1 MFCIIS
7 IRLRDTPSFLVYLL
21 QKDTISLLKQ
31 KVVRVMISKIDEI
44 KKEVAKVVVGQ
55 EKMIDSLL
63 IALMCEGHILI
74 EGVPGLAKTTTVNA
88 LSKALGLNFK
98 RVQFTPDLLPSD
110 ILGAEIYDPQS
121 NQFKIKKG
129 PIFTNLLL
137 ADEINRAPAK
147 VQSALLEVMQ
157 EKQVTLGDTTFK
169 LDPPFFVMATQNPVE
184 QEGVY
189 QLPEAQLDRFMLK
202 LIVDYNTK
210 TEELE
215 IARRISSGKFQEISA
230 VLSHDDLEKL
240 KQQIKEVHVD
250 TEVEEYMIEL
260 VSATRNPSDYG
271 LEDVKDFIQFGA
283 SPRVSIDMFKA
294 VKAMAFMRGKDFVTP
309 VDVAYIAKE
318 IMRHRIVLTYEA
330 EAEGITTDEIIQ
342 KVLETVAI
350 P

>member
-1 MFCIIS
+1 M
-7 IRLRDTPSFLVYLL
+7 
-21 QKDTISLLKQ
+21 
-31 KVVRVMISKIDEI
+31 KVVIVMIEKIQNVRN
-44 KKEVAKVVVGQ
+44 EVSKVVVGQ
-55 EKMIDSLL
+55 ERMIDSLL
-63 IALMCEGHILI
+63 IALLCEGHILI

-88 LSKALGLNFK
+88 LSRALGLNFK
-98 RVQFTPDLLPSD
+98 RAQFTPDLLPSD

-137 ADEINRAPAK
+137 ADEVNRAPAK

-169 LDPPFFVMATQNPVE
+169 LEPPFFVMATQNPVE

-202 LIVDYNTK
+202 LVVDYNTK

-215 IARRISSGKFQEISA
+215 IARRISSGKVEEINA
-230 VLSHDDLEKL
+230 VLSHDDLTTL
-240 KQQIKEVHVD
+240 KNAVKDIHVD
-250 TEVEEYMIEL
+250 PEVEEYMIEI
-260 VSATRNPSDYG
+260 VNATRNPSEYG
-271 LEDVKDFIQFGA
+271 LDSISNFIQFGA

-294 VKAMAFMRGKDFVTP
+294 VKAMAFIRGKDFVTP

-318 IMRHRIVLTYEA
+318 LMRHRIVLTYEA
-330 EAEGITTDEIIQ
+330 EADGITTDEIIQ
-342 KVLETVAI
+342 KVLETVKI

>member
-1 MFCIIS
+1 MS
-7 IRLRDTPSFLVYLL
+7 NKLAD
-21 QKDTISLLKQ
+21 
-31 KVVRVMISKIDEI
+31 I

-63 IALMCEGHILI
+63 IALLCDGHILT

-88 LSKALGLNFK
+88 LAQSLGLNFK
-98 RVQFTPDLLPSD
+98 RAQFTPDLLPAD
-110 ILGAEIYDPQS
+110 ILGAEIYDPQN

-169 LDPPFFVMATQNPVE
+169 IDRPFFVMATQNPVE

-202 LIVDYNTK
+202 LVVDYNTK
-210 TEELE
+210 EEELE
-215 IARRISSGKFQEISA
+215 IARRISSGKMEQIQAVVNKEDLDSIKKDISA
-230 VLSHDDLEKL
+230 V
-240 KQQIKEVHVD
+240 HVD
-250 TEVEEYMIEL
+250 EEVEEYMIEL
-260 VSATRNPSDYG
+260 VSATRNPEDYG
-271 LEDVKDFIQFGA
+271 LDEIKDFIQFGA

-294 VKAMAFMRGKDFVTP
+294 VKAMAYMRGKDFVTP

-318 IMRHRIVLTYEA
+318 LMRHRIVLTYEA
-330 EAEGITTDEIIQ
+330 EAEGVTTDEIIQ

>member
-1 MFCIIS
+1 MINKI
-7 IRLRDTPSFLVYLL
+7 
-21 QKDTISLLKQ
+21 Q
-31 KVVRVMISKIDEI
+31 KVKV
-44 KKEVAKVVVGQ
+44 EVAKVVVGQ

-98 RVQFTPDLLPSD
+98 RAQFTPDLLPSD
-110 ILGAEIYDPQS
+110 ILGAEIYDPQ
-121 NQFKIKKG
+121 NNNFKIKKG

-169 LDPPFFVMATQNPVE
+169 IDAPFFVMATQNPVE

-202 LIVDYNTK
+202 LVVGYNTK
-210 TEELE
+210 EEELE
-215 IARRISSGKFQEISA
+215 IARRISSGNFETINSIASKE
-230 VLSHDDLEKL
+230 DLNA
-240 KQQIKEVHVD
+240 IKEYIKDIHID
-250 TEVEEYMIEL
+250 KEVEEYMIEL
-260 VSATRNPSDYG
+260 INATRNPKEYG
-271 LEDVKDFIQFGA
+271 LDEIEEMLEFGA

-294 VKAMAFMRGKDFVTP
+294 VKAMAFMRERDYVTP
-309 VDVAYIAKE
+309 VDVAFIIYE
-318 IMRHRIVLTYEA
+318 LMRHRIVLSYEA
-330 EAEGITTDEIIQ
+330 EAQGVTTDEIIQ
-342 KVLETVAI
+342 KVLEAVTI

>member
-1 MFCIIS
+1 
-7 IRLRDTPSFLVYLL
+7 
-21 QKDTISLLKQ
+21 
-31 KVVRVMISKIDEI
+31 MISKIELI
-44 KKEVAKVVVGQ
+44 KKEVSKVVVGQ

-63 IALMCEGHILI
+63 IALLCDGHILI

-88 LSKALGLNFK
+88 LAQSLGLNFK
-98 RVQFTPDLLPSD
+98 RAQFTPDLLPSD
-110 ILGAEIYDPQS
+110 ILGAEIYDPQNNS
-121 NQFKIKKG
+121 FKIKKG

-169 LDPPFFVMATQNPVE
+169 VEPPFFVMATQNPVE

-210 TEELE
+210 KEELE
-215 IARRISSGKFQEISA
+215 IARRISSGNFESIKA
-230 VLSHDDLEKL
+230 VVTNDDLLE
-240 KQQIKEVHVD
+240 IKEAIKNIHVD
-250 TEVEEYMIEL
+250 EEVEEYMIEL
-260 VSATRNPSDYG
+260 VNATRNPTLYG
-271 LEDVKDFIQFGA
+271 LEDIKDYIQFGA

-318 IMRHRIVLTYEA
+318 LMRHRIVLTYEA
-330 EAEGITTDEIIQ
+330 EAEGVTTDEIIQ

>member
-1 MFCIIS
+1 M
-7 IRLRDTPSFLVYLL
+7 L
-21 QKDTISLLKQ
+21 
-31 KVVRVMISKIDEI
+31 SKIELI
-44 KKEVAKVVVGQ
+44 KKEVSKVVVGQ
-55 EKMIDSLL
+55 ERMIDSLL
-63 IALMCEGHILI
+63 IALLCEGHILI

-88 LSKALGLNFK
+88 LAQSLGLNFK

-121 NQFKIKKG
+121 NSFKIKKG

-157 EKQVTLGDTTFK
+157 EKQVTLGDTSFK
-169 LDPPFFVMATQNPVE
+169 LEPPFFVMATQNPVE

-202 LIVDYNTK
+202 LVVDYNTK
-210 TEELE
+210 DEELE
-215 IARRISSGKFQEISA
+215 IARRISSGNFEKIQSVI
-230 VLSHDDLEKL
+230 SHDDLNEL
-240 KQQIKEVHVD
+240 KKSIKEIHID
-250 TEVEEYMIEL
+250 PEVEKYMIEI
-260 VSATRNPSDYG
+260 VSATRNPSEYG
-271 LEDVKDFIQFGA
+271 LSEIKDYIQFGA

-294 VKAMAFMRGKDFVTP
+294 VKAMAFMRGKSFVTP

-318 IMRHRIVLTYEA
+318 LMRHRIVLSYEA

-342 KVLETVAI
+342 KVLEAVAI

>member
-1 MFCIIS
+1 
-7 IRLRDTPSFLVYLL
+7 
-21 QKDTISLLKQ
+21 
-31 KVVRVMISKIDEI
+31 MISKIELI
-44 KKEVAKVVVGQ
+44 KKEVSKVVVGQ

-63 IALMCEGHILI
+63 VALFCDGHILI

-88 LSKALGLNFK
+88 LAQSLGLNFK
-98 RVQFTPDLLPSD
+98 RAQFTPDLLPSD
-110 ILGAEIYDPQS
+110 ILGAEIYDPQNNS
-121 NQFKIKKG
+121 FKIKKG

-137 ADEINRAPAK
+137 ADEINRSPAK

-169 LDPPFFVMATQNPVE
+169 LEPPFFVMATQNPVE

-202 LIVDYNTK
+202 LVVDYNTK
-210 TEELE
+210 EEELQ
-215 IARRISSGKFQEISA
+215 IAKRMSSGNFETINA
-230 VLSHDDLEKL
+230 VVTHEDIN
-240 KQQIKEVHVD
+240 QIKKAIKNVHVD
-250 TEVEEYMIEL
+250 DEVEAYMIEL
-260 VSATRNPSDYG
+260 VNATRNPSEYG
-271 LEDVKDFIQFGA
+271 LDEIKDFIQFGA

-309 VDVAYIAKE
+309 VDVAFIAKE
-318 IMRHRIVLTYEA
+318 LMRHRIVLTYEA

>member
-1 MFCIIS
+1 MS
-7 IRLRDTPSFLVYLL
+7 NKLSD
-21 QKDTISLLKQ
+21 
-31 KVVRVMISKIDEI
+31 I

-63 IALMCEGHILI
+63 IALLCDGHILI

-88 LSKALGLNFK
+88 LAQSLGLNFK
-98 RVQFTPDLLPSD
+98 RAQFTPDLLPSD
-110 ILGAEIYDPQS
+110 ILGAEIYDPQN

-157 EKQVTLGDTTFK
+157 EKQVTLGDSTFQI
-169 LDPPFFVMATQNPVE
+169 DRPFFVMATQNPVE

-202 LIVDYNTK
+202 LVVDYNTK
-210 TEELE
+210 SEELE
-215 IARRISSGKFQEISA
+215 IARRISSGKMEQIQA
-230 VLSHDDLEKL
+230 VVDKDDLEA
-240 KQQIKEVHVD
+240 IKKEIAAVHVD
-250 TEVEEYMIEL
+250 EQVEEYMIEL
-260 VSATRNPSDYG
+260 VAATRSPEDYG
-271 LEDVKDFIQFGA
+271 LEDIKDFIQFGA

-294 VKAMAFMRGKDFVTP
+294 VKAMAYLREKDFVTP

-318 IMRHRIVLTYEA
+318 LMRHRIVLTYEA
-330 EAEGITTDEIIQ
+330 EAEGVTTDEIIQ

>member
-1 MFCIIS
+1 
-7 IRLRDTPSFLVYLL
+7 
-21 QKDTISLLKQ
+21 
-31 KVVRVMISKIDEI
+31 MISKIQEI

-55 EKMIDSLL
+55 EKMIDSML
-63 IALMCEGHILI
+63 IALLCEGHILI

-88 LSKALGLNFK
+88 LAKSLGLGFK
-98 RVQFTPDLLPSD
+98 RAQFTPDLLPSD
-110 ILGAEIYDPQS
+110 ILGAEIYDPQNNS
-121 NQFKIKKG
+121 FKIKKG

-169 LDPPFFVMATQNPVE
+169 LSPPFFVMATQNPVE

-202 LIVDYNTK
+202 LVVDYNTK
-210 TEELE
+210 AEELE
-215 IARRISSGKFQEISA
+215 IARRISSGNFEEIHPVINA
-230 VLSHDDLEKL
+230 EELVAL
-240 KQQIKEVHVD
+240 KAAIKNVHVD
-250 TEVEEYMIEL
+250 AQVEEYMIEL
-260 VSATRNPSDYG
+260 INATRNPSEYG
-271 LEDVKDFIQFGA
+271 LDSLKDFIQFGA

-294 VKAMAFMRGKDFVTP
+294 VKAMAYLRGKDFVTP
-309 VDVAYIAKE
+309 VDIAYIAKE
-318 IMRHRIVLTYEA
+318 LMRHRIVLTYEA

-342 KVLETVAI
+342 SVLETVVI

>member
-1 MFCIIS
+1 
-7 IRLRDTPSFLVYLL
+7 
-21 QKDTISLLKQ
+21 
-31 KVVRVMISKIDEI
+31 MISKIQTI

-55 EKMIDSLL
+55 DKMIDGLL
-63 IALMCEGHILI
+63 IALLCEGHILI

-88 LSKALGLNFK
+88 LSKSLGLNFK

-110 ILGAEIYDPQS
+110 ILGAEIYDPQNNS
-121 NQFKIKKG
+121 FKIKKG

-157 EKQVTLGDTTFK
+157 EKQITLGDTTFK

-202 LIVDYNTK
+202 IVVDYNTK
-210 TEELE
+210 EEELE
-215 IARRISSGKFQEISA
+215 IAKRISSGNIEEIKA
-230 VLSHDDLEKL
+230 VVTHEELEAL
-240 KQQIKEVHVD
+240 KEEIKAIHIDEEVQK
-250 TEVEEYMIEL
+250 YIIEL
-260 VSATRNPSDYG
+260 VNATRNPSDYG
-271 LEDVKDFIQFGA
+271 LEELKNYIQFGA

-294 VKAMAFMRGKDFVTP
+294 VKAMAYLRGKDFVTP
-309 VDVAYIAKE
+309 VDVAFIVKE
-318 IMRHRIVLTYEA
+318 IMRHRIILTYEA

-342 KVLETVAI
+342 KVLETIAI

>member
-1 MFCIIS
+1 
-7 IRLRDTPSFLVYLL
+7 
-21 QKDTISLLKQ
+21 
-31 KVVRVMISKIDEI
+31 MISKIELI
-44 KKEVAKVVVGQ
+44 KKEVGKVVVGQ
-55 EKMIDSLL
+55 QMMIDSLL
-63 IALMCEGHILI
+63 IALLCEGHILI

-88 LSKALGLNFK
+88 LAKSLGLDFK
-98 RVQFTPDLLPSD
+98 RAQFTPDLLPSD
-110 ILGAEIYDPQS
+110 ILGAEIYDPKNNS
-121 NQFKIKKG
+121 FKIKKG

-169 LDPPFFVMATQNPVE
+169 LSPPFFVMATQNPVE

-202 LIVDYNTK
+202 LIVNYNTK
-210 TEELE
+210 AEELE
-215 IARRISSGKFQEISA
+215 IARRVSSGNFEAIEA
-230 VLSHDDLEKL
+230 VVTNDDLNE
-240 KQQIKEVHVD
+240 IKEAIKNVHVD
-250 TEVEEYMIEL
+250 EEVEVYMIDL
-260 VSATRNPSDYG
+260 VNATRNPSDYG
-271 LEDVKDFIQFGA
+271 LDEIKDYIQFGA

-318 IMRHRIVLTYEA
+318 LMRHRIVLTYEA
-330 EAEGITTDEIIQ
+330 EAEGVTTDEIIE
-342 KVLETVAI
+342 KVLQAVAI

>member
-1 MFCIIS
+1 
-7 IRLRDTPSFLVYLL
+7 
-21 QKDTISLLKQ
+21 
-31 KVVRVMISKIDEI
+31 MISKIESI
-44 KKEVAKVVVGQ
+44 KKEVSKVVVGQ

-63 IALMCEGHILI
+63 IALLCEGHILI

-88 LSKALGLNFK
+88 LAKSLGLDFK
-98 RVQFTPDLLPSD
+98 RAQFTPDLLPSD
-110 ILGAEIYDPQS
+110 ILGAEIYDPQNNS
-121 NQFKIKKG
+121 FKIKKG

-169 LDPPFFVMATQNPVE
+169 LSPPFFVMATQNPVE

-202 LIVDYNTK
+202 LVVDYNTK
-210 TEELE
+210 SEELE
-215 IARRISSGKFQEISA
+215 IARRMSSGKFESIQSVITHEDLDGLKKA
-230 VLSHDDLEKL
+230 VKD
-240 KQQIKEVHVD
+240 IHVD
-250 TEVEEYMIEL
+250 EQVEEYMIEL
-260 VSATRNPSDYG
+260 VNATRNPQQYG
-271 LEDVKDFIQFGA
+271 LDDIKEYIQFGA

-309 VDVAYIAKE
+309 VDVAFIAKE
-318 IMRHRIVLTYEA
+318 LMRHRIVLTYEA

-342 KVLETVAI
+342 KVLETVTI

>member
-1 MFCIIS
+1 
-7 IRLRDTPSFLVYLL
+7 
-21 QKDTISLLKQ
+21 
-31 KVVRVMISKIDEI
+31 MISKIELI
-44 KKEVAKVVVGQ
+44 KKEVSKVVVGQ

-63 IALMCEGHILI
+63 IALLCEGHILI

-88 LSKALGLNFK
+88 LAKSLGLDFK
-98 RVQFTPDLLPSD
+98 RAQFTPDLLPSD
-110 ILGAEIYDPQS
+110 ILGAEIYDPKNNS
-121 NQFKIKKG
+121 FKIKKG

-169 LDPPFFVMATQNPVE
+169 LEPPFFVMATQNPVE

-210 TEELE
+210 DEELE
-215 IARRISSGKFQEISA
+215 IARRMSSGRFEAIESVITHEDLDALKEA
-230 VLSHDDLEKL
+230 VKN
-240 KQQIKEVHVD
+240 VHVD
-250 TEVEEYMIEL
+250 EQVEEYMIEL
-260 VSATRNPSDYG
+260 VNATRNPHEYG
-271 LEDVKDFIQFGA
+271 LDEIKDLIQFGA

-318 IMRHRIVLTYEA
+318 LMRHRIVLTYEA
-330 EAEGITTDEIIQ
+330 EAEGVTTDEIIE
-342 KVLETVAI
+342 KVLQRVAI

>member
-1 MFCIIS
+1 
-7 IRLRDTPSFLVYLL
+7 
-21 QKDTISLLKQ
+21 
-31 KVVRVMISKIDEI
+31 MISKIDDI

-55 EKMIDSLL
+55 ERMIDSLL

-98 RVQFTPDLLPSD
+98 RAQFTPDLLPSD
-110 ILGAEIYDPQS
+110 ILGAEIYDPQN

-215 IARRISSGKFQEISA
+215 IARRISSGSFEEINA
-230 VLSHDDLEKL
+230 VLTHDDLEKL
-240 KQQIKEVHVD
+240 KQQIKDVHVD
-250 TEVEEYMIEL
+250 SEVEEYMIEL
-260 VSATRNPSDYG
+260 VNATRNPSDYA
-271 LEDVKDFIQFGA
+271 LEEIKEFIQFGA

-318 IMRHRIVLTYEA
+318 LMRHRIVLTYEA

>member
-1 MFCIIS
+1 
-7 IRLRDTPSFLVYLL
+7 
-21 QKDTISLLKQ
+21 
-31 KVVRVMISKIDEI
+31 MISKIEEV

-63 IALMCEGHILI
+63 IALLCEGHILI

-88 LSKALGLNFK
+88 LSKALGLDFK
-98 RVQFTPDLLPSD
+98 RAQFTPDLLPSD
-110 ILGAEIYDPQS
+110 ILGAEIYDPQN

-157 EKQVTLGDTTFK
+157 EKQVTIGDTSFK
-169 LDPPFFVMATQNPVE
+169 LELPFFVMATQNPVE

-202 LIVDYNTK
+202 LVVGYNTK
-210 TEELE
+210 EEELE
-215 IARRISSGKFQEISA
+215 IARRISSGNFETINA
-230 VLSHDDLEKL
+230 VLNKEDIAA
-240 KQQIKEVHVD
+240 IKEAIKNVHVD
-250 TEVEEYMIEL
+250 EEVEKYMIEL
-260 VSATRNPSDYG
+260 ISATRNPEDYG
-271 LEDVKDFIQFGA
+271 LAEIKDFIQFGA

-294 VKAMAFMRGKDFVTP
+294 VKAMAFMRGKDYVTP
-309 VDVAYIAKE
+309 VDVAYIVKE
-318 IMRHRIVLTYEA
+318 LMRHRIVLTYEA
-330 EAEGITTDEIIQ
+330 EADGVTTDEIIQ
-342 KVLETVAI
+342 KVLEIVPI